1 MGRFLTVIQAGNRF
15 GKLRADDQ
23 TYRLFDDAAGRW
35 APVFGAGMICTGYK
49 LLEREDARRVGLSDP
64 GARA

>member
-1 MGRFLTVIQAGNRF
+1 MGRTLTVIQAGNRF
-15 GKLRADDQ
+15 GHLRNDDQ
-23 TYRLFDDAAGRW
+23 TYRLFADADGLW

-49 LLEREDARRVGLSDP
+49 LLERDDARRVGLSDP